1 MAFKLTIAPPGGS
14 AVDKTSLIRQT
25 DKATIT
31 LPLNARATAHF
42 TCLPTLIPARFS
54 EVVFYAQD
62 GTTPIFGGV
71 ITRRSIR
78 PLHDY
83 AAPSLADID
92 CGDYSTYADGC
103 YTNLSYSGTV
113 QLETVLAD
121 LVTEKLGAHGITY
134 TPVTTGSALAPFSW
148 SGSNKRVSDALRELS
163 DKTGWVF
170 TVSPAKAL
178 TMSLLGSVAAPYNL
192 SDATPHCRELTW
204 ADSDYL
210 PSNKVIVTC
219 GPSGA
224 ASLTQ
229 VWTANG
235 TDTSWVTSTPA
246 AGLDPT
252 HVTVGGAIKVVGAGE
267 AFTWDNPTHT
277 LGVGTDPT
285 PAYGTV
291 ISLVYIGLF
300 PFVVTASAAGS
311 PVIEYL
317 STAPDV
323 TTVAA
328 GQELADGLLA
338 KLNQAPREITVLTND
353 QGWAPGQA
361 LTVALSAR
369 SVTGAFMI
377 TQVSIELVTAQ
388 TWHYTLTA
396 TETTTYQGNW
406 LDQWRTLTG
415 GGGSTSAGS
424 TTVSGATSTDLAAA
438 VAVPVSVSL
447 AVTTTEQGTNVSP
460 NTALAVA
467 QAVRRRLS
475 TTRLVG
481 VSLQVRARVLS
492 PEGGTVTLHLRDVT
506 NSLTVGSS
514 TAMALTAGVVT
525 EIIFSVTPTTGTA
538 DYELWWEAT
547 TAPINLSPGS
557 AVLESL

>member
-1 MAFKLTIAPPGGS
+1 MAFALTIAGT
-14 AVDKTSLIRQT
+14 DRTSLIRQT

-31 LPLNARATAHF
+31 LLLNARATAKF
-42 TCLPTLIPARFS
+42 TCLPSLIPARFA

-62 GTTPIFGGV
+62 GTTPIFGGIV
-71 ITRRSIR
+71 TKRSIR
-78 PLHDY
+78 PMHDY
-83 AAPSLADID
+83 AAPSLADVD
-92 CGDYSTYADGC
+92 CGDYTTYADFC
-103 YTNLSYSGTV
+103 YSNLSYVNTV
-113 QLETVLAD
+113 QLETVLGD
-121 LVTEKLGAHGITY
+121 LVTEKLGAYGITY
-134 TPVTTGSALAPFSW
+134 TPVTTGISLAPFTW
-148 SGSNKRVSDALRELS
+148 SSKRVSDALRELS
-163 DKTGWVF
+163 DKTNLVF
-170 TVSPAKAL
+170 TISPLKAL
-178 TMSLLGSVAAPYNL
+178 TMFAPGSSPAPYSL
-192 SDATPHCRELTW
+192 TDAAPHCREVTW
-204 ADSDYL
+204 ADSDYT
-210 PSNKVIVTC
+210 PSNKIIVTC

-235 TDTSWVTSTPA
+235 ADTSWVTSTPA

-267 AFTWDNPTHT
+267 AFTWDKPTHT

-424 TTVSGATSTDLAAA
+424 TTVSGVTSTDLAAA